1 MLLIIIIYMCIIII
15 GVINMII
22 DINKTV
28 YELIKDND
36 KLKEDLISAG
46 FTGLKNPLMVKSLAK
61 SMSVKRGAKMM
72 GIADYDLKLKAMG
85 YDIIDSSEDP
95 EVMERKKLIKS
106 YLTRLSA
113 GEDLEIVRKDFK
125 KNFEG
130 VSSSEI
136 MDAEEELL
144 ASGMDKAE
152 VRKLC
157 DVHSALFHG
166 ETHEE
171 KNPSAYEEGSFLDYF
186 STANEKIKEIL
197 VDVKN
202 SIENDEEVGEG
213 IYKVFNHYRKKGD
226 LIYPILKAKYNKP
239 GPSDVMWAVDIDI
252 ANNFKKATKLKRK
265 DLALETIKRAEEMT
279 YKEENILYPLVF
291 ETLSAE
297 DLELLYND
305 LADYDHDLVS
315 YEKKEFAKKSTQK
328 EGFINFAKGKMRIDQ
343 LEAMLDTLEVE
354 ITYVDENDINAYY
367 NDHQGQKAFKRPES
381 SLGREVYSCHPP
393 QVEPIVRGLIKEFK
407 AGTKDSLKLV
417 RNIKGVD
424 FAISYYAVRDKD
436 GKYLGVLETVQD
448 LSFYKEYLNK

>member
-1 MLLIIIIYMCIIII
+1 
-15 GVINMII
+15 MII

-36 KLKEDLISAG
+36 KLKDDLISAG

-61 SMSVKRGAKMM
+61 SMSIKRGAKMM

-85 YDIIDSSEDP
+85 YELIDSSENP

-113 GEDLEIVRKDFK
+113 GEDLEKVREDFK

-171 KNPSAYEEGSFLDYF
+171 KNPSTYEEGSFLDYF
-186 STANEKIKEIL
+186 AKENEKIKEIL
-197 VDVKN
+197 KAAEE
-202 SIENDEEVGEG
+202 SIENDEEVSED

-226 LIYPILKAKYNKP
+226 LIYPILKANYNKP

-252 ANNFKKATKLKRK
+252 ANNFKKATKLNSK
-265 DLALETIKRAEEMT
+265 DLALETIKRAQEMT

-291 ETLSAE
+291 DTVSAS
-297 DLELLYND
+297 DLDLLYKD
-305 LADYDHDLVS
+305 LGDYDHDLVS
-315 YEKKEFAKKSTQK
+315 YEKKELTK
-328 EGFINFAKGKMRIDQ
+328 ENDYQDGFVNFAKGKMRVDQ
-343 LEAMLDTLEVE
+343 LEAMLDTLEIE
-354 ITYVDENDINAYY
+354 ITYVNENDINAYY
-367 NDHQGQKAFKRPES
+367 NDHDGGKVFKRPES

-407 AGTKDSLKLV
+407 AGSKDSLKLV
-417 RNIKGVD
+417 RNIKGTD
-424 FAISYYAVRDKD
+424 FAISYYAVRDKN

-448 LSFYKEYLNK
+448 LSFYREYLNK

>member
-1 MLLIIIIYMCIIII
+1 MK
-15 GVINMII
+15 I

-28 YELIKDND
+28 YELIKDNE
-36 KLKEDLISAG
+36 KLKEDLISVG
-46 FTGLKNPLMVKSLAK
+46 FTALNNPLMVKSFGK
-61 SMSVKRGAKMM
+61 SMSIKRGAKMM
-72 GIADYDLKLKAMG
+72 GIKDYEIKLKAMG
-85 YDIIDSSEDP
+85 YDIVDSSENP
-95 EVMERKKLIKS
+95 EVIERKKLIKS
-106 YLTRLSA
+106 YLERLSS
-113 GEDLEIVRKDFK
+113 GEDLEKVREDFK

-144 ASGMDKAE
+144 QSGMDKDE
-152 VRKLC
+152 LRKLC

-171 KNPSAYEEGSFLDYF
+171 KNPSAYDEGSFLDYF
-186 STANEKIKEIL
+186 AKENDLIKEIL
-197 VDVKN
+197 KKAQK
-202 SIENDEEVGEG
+202 SIENDEEVGED

-252 ANNFKKATKLKRK
+252 ANNFKKATKLNKK

-279 YKEENILYPLVF
+279 YKEENILYPLMF
-291 ETLSAE
+291 EMVSNE
-297 DLELLYND
+297 DLDLLYKD
-305 LADYDHDLVS
+305 LADYNHALVS
-315 YEKKEFAKKSTQK
+315 YEKKEIAKERDYQ
-328 EGFINFAKGKMRIDQ
+328 EGFVNFAKGKMRIDQ
-343 LEAMLDTLEVE
+343 LEAMLDTLEIE

-367 NDHQGQKAFKRPES
+367 NDHKGQKAFKRPES

-417 RNIKGVD
+417 RNIKGID
-424 FAISYYAVRDKD
+424 FAISYYAVRDKA

>member
-1 MLLIIIIYMCIIII
+1 
-15 GVINMII
+15 MII

-28 YELIKDND
+28 YEIIKDNE
-36 KLKEDLISAG
+36 KLKEDLISVG

-61 SMSVKRGAKMM
+61 SMSIKRGAKMM
-72 GIADYDLKLKAMG
+72 GVADYDLKLKAMG
-85 YDIIDSSEDP
+85 YELIDSSENP

-113 GEDLEIVRKDFK
+113 GEDLEKVREDFK

-171 KNPSAYEEGSFLDYF
+171 KNPSTYEEGSFLDYF
-186 STANEKIKEIL
+186 AKENEKIKEIL
-197 VDVKN
+197 KAAEE
-202 SIENDEEVGEG
+202 SIENDEEVSED

-226 LIYPILKAKYNKP
+226 LIYPVLKANYNKP

-252 ANNFKKATKLKRK
+252 ANNFKKATKLNSK
-265 DLALETIKRAEEMT
+265 DLALETIKRAQEMT

-291 ETLSAE
+291 DTVSAS
-297 DLELLYND
+297 DLDLLYKD
-305 LADYDHDLVS
+305 LGDYDHDLVS
-315 YEKKEFAKKSTQK
+315 YEKKELTK
-328 EGFINFAKGKMRIDQ
+328 ENDYQDGFVNFAKGKMRVDQ
-343 LEAMLDTLEVE
+343 LEAMLDTLEIE
-354 ITYVDENDINAYY
+354 ITYVNENDINAYY
-367 NDHQGQKAFKRPES
+367 NDHDGGKVFKRPES

-407 AGTKDSLKLV
+407 AGSKDSLKLV
-417 RNIKGVD
+417 RNIKGTD
-424 FAISYYAVRDKD
+424 FAISYYAVRDKN

>member
-1 MLLIIIIYMCIIII
+1 
-15 GVINMII
+15 MII

-36 KLKEDLISAG
+36 KLKDDLISVG
-46 FTGLKNPLMVKSLAK
+46 FTALNNPLMVKSLGK
-61 SMSVKRGAKMM
+61 SVSIKRGAKMM
-72 GIADYDLKLKAMG
+72 GIKDYEIKLKAMG
-85 YDIIDSSEDP
+85 YELVDSSENP
-95 EVMERKKLIKS
+95 EVLERKKLIKS
-106 YLTRLSA
+106 YLQRLSS
-113 GEDLEIVRKDFK
+113 GEDLESVREDFK

-144 ASGMDKAE
+144 AAGMDKAE

-166 ETHEE
+166 ETESE
-171 KNPSAYEEGSFLDYF
+171 KNPSTYEEGSFLDYF
-186 STANEKIKEIL
+186 AKENDKIKEIL
-197 VDVKN
+197 ENVKK
-202 SIENDEEVGEG
+202 SLENDQDLGED

-226 LIYPILKAKYNKP
+226 LIYPILKVKYNKP

-252 ANNFKKATKLKRK
+252 ANNFKKAMKLNKK

-279 YKEENILYPLVF
+279 YKEENILYPLAF
-291 ETLSAE
+291 ETISHE
-297 DLELLYND
+297 DFDLLFKD
-305 LADYDHDLVS
+305 LGDYDHDLVS
-315 YEKKEFAKKSTQK
+315 YKKAENKKINEYTD
-328 EGFINFAKGKMRIDQ
+328 GYINFAKGKMRVDQ
-343 LEAMLDTLEVE
+343 LEAMLDTLEIE

-367 NDHQGQKAFKRPES
+367 NDHKGKKAFKRPET

-407 AGTKDSLKLV
+407 AGSKDSLKLV
-417 RNIKGVD
+417 RNIKGRD

-436 GKYLGVLETVQD
+436 GVYKGVVEIVQD

>member
-1 MLLIIIIYMCIIII
+1 
-15 GVINMII
+15 MII

-36 KLKEDLISAG
+36 KLKDDLISVG
-46 FTGLKNPLMVKSLAK
+46 FTALNNPLMVKSLGK
-61 SMSVKRGAKMM
+61 SVSIKRGAKMM
-72 GIADYDLKLKAMG
+72 GIKDYEIKLKAMG
-85 YDIIDSSEDP
+85 YELVDSSENP
-95 EVMERKKLIKS
+95 EVLERKKLIKS
-106 YLTRLSA
+106 YLQRLSS
-113 GEDLEIVRKDFK
+113 GEDLEDVRADFK

-144 ASGMDKAE
+144 AAGMDKAE

-166 ETHEE
+166 ETESE
-171 KNPSAYEEGSFLDYF
+171 KNPSTYEEGSFLDYF
-186 STANEKIKEIL
+186 AKENDKIKEIL
-197 VDVKN
+197 ENVKK
-202 SIENDEEVGEG
+202 SLENDQDLGDD

-252 ANNFKKATKLKRK
+252 ANNFKKAMKLNKK

-279 YKEENILYPLVF
+279 YKEENILYPLAF
-291 ETLSAE
+291 ETISHE
-297 DLELLYND
+297 DFDLLFKD
-305 LADYDHDLVS
+305 LGDYDHDLVS
-315 YEKKEFAKKSTQK
+315 YKKAENKKINEYTD
-328 EGFINFAKGKMRIDQ
+328 GYINFAKGKMRVDQ
-343 LEAMLDTLEVE
+343 LEAMLDTLEIE

-367 NDHQGQKAFKRPES
+367 NDHKGKKVFKRPET

-393 QVEPIVRGLIKEFK
+393 QVEPVVRGLIKEFK
-407 AGTKDSLKLV
+407 AGSKDSLKLV
-417 RNIKGVD
+417 RNIKGRD

-436 GKYLGVLETVQD
+436 GVYKGVVETVQD

>member
-1 MLLIIIIYMCIIII
+1 
-15 GVINMII
+15 MII

-36 KLKEDLISAG
+36 KLKDDLISVG
-46 FTGLKNPLMVKSLAK
+46 FTALNNPLMVKSLGK
-61 SMSVKRGAKMM
+61 SVSIKRGAKMM
-72 GIADYDLKLKAMG
+72 GIKDYEIKLKAMG
-85 YDIIDSSEDP
+85 YELVDSSENP
-95 EVMERKKLIKS
+95 EVLERKKLIKS
-106 YLTRLSA
+106 YLQRLSS
-113 GEDLEIVRKDFK
+113 GEDLESVREDFK

-144 ASGMDKAE
+144 AAGMDKAE

-166 ETHEE
+166 ETESE
-171 KNPSAYEEGSFLDYF
+171 KNPSTYEEGSFLDYF
-186 STANEKIKEIL
+186 AKENDKIKEIL
-197 VDVKN
+197 ENVKK
-202 SIENDEEVGEG
+202 SLENDQDLGED

-252 ANNFKKATKLKRK
+252 ANNFKKAIKLNKK

-279 YKEENILYPLVF
+279 YKEENILYPLAF
-291 ETLSAE
+291 ETISHE
-297 DLELLYND
+297 DFDLLFKD
-305 LADYDHDLVS
+305 LGDYDHDLVS
-315 YEKKEFAKKSTQK
+315 YKKAENKKINEYTD
-328 EGFINFAKGKMRIDQ
+328 GYINFAKGKMRVDQ
-343 LEAMLDTLEVE
+343 LEAMLDTLEIE

-367 NDHQGQKAFKRPES
+367 NDHKGKKAFKRPET

-407 AGTKDSLKLV
+407 AGSKDSLKLV
-417 RNIKGVD
+417 RNIKGRD

-436 GKYLGVLETVQD
+436 GVYKGVVETVQD

>member
-1 MLLIIIIYMCIIII
+1 
-15 GVINMII
+15 MII

-28 YELIKDND
+28 YDLIKDNE
-36 KLKEDLISAG
+36 KLKEDLISVG

-61 SMSVKRGAKMM
+61 SMSIKRGAKMM
-72 GIADYDLKLKAMG
+72 GVADYDLKLKAMG
-85 YDIIDSSEDP
+85 YELIDSSENP
-95 EVMERKKLIKS
+95 EVIERKKLIKS
-106 YLTRLSA
+106 YLKRLSS
-113 GEDLEIVRKDFK
+113 GEDLEKVREDFK

-144 ASGMDKAE
+144 AAGMDKKE

-171 KNPSAYEEGSFLDYF
+171 KNPSTYDEGSFLDYF
-186 STANEKIKEIL
+186 SKANEKIKKIL
-197 VDVKN
+197 ADAKN
-202 SIENDEEVGEG
+202 SIENDKEVGDD

-226 LIYPILKAKYNKP
+226 LIYPILKANYNKP

-252 ANNFKKATKLKRK
+252 AKNFKKATKLKRK

-291 ETLSAE
+291 DTLSAS
-297 DLELLYND
+297 DLNLLYKD

-315 YEKKEFAKKSTQK
+315 YEKKEFVNESKYQ
-328 EGFINFAKGKMRIDQ
+328 EGFVNFSKGKMRIDQ
-343 LEAMLDTLEVE
+343 LEAMLNTLEIE

-367 NDHQGQKAFKRPES
+367 NDHQGQKVFKRPES

-424 FAISYYAVRDKD
+424 FAISYYAVRDED
-436 GKYLGVLETVQD
+436 GKYLGVLETVQN
-448 LSFYKEYLNK
+448 LSFYKEYLTK

>member
-1 MLLIIIIYMCIIII
+1 
-15 GVINMII
+15 MII

-36 KLKEDLISAG
+36 KLKEDLISVG

-61 SMSVKRGAKMM
+61 SMSIKRGAKMM
-72 GIADYDLKLKAMG
+72 GVADYDLKLKAMG
-85 YDIIDSSEDP
+85 YELIDSSENP
-95 EVMERKKLIKS
+95 EVIERKKLIKS

-113 GEDLEIVRKDFK
+113 GEDLESVREDFK

-144 ASGMDKAE
+144 AAGMDKKE

-166 ETHEE
+166 QTHEE
-171 KNPSAYEEGSFLDYF
+171 ENPSSYEEGSFIDYF
-186 STANEKIKEIL
+186 AKENDKIKEIL
-197 VDVKN
+197 KEAKK
-202 SIENDEEVGEG
+202 SIENGEEVGDD
-213 IYKVFNHYRKKGD
+213 IYMVFNHYRKKGD

-291 ETLSAE
+291 DTVSAS
-297 DLELLYND
+297 DLNLLYKD
-305 LADYDHDLVS
+305 LADYDHDLVA
-315 YEKKEFAKKSTQK
+315 YEKKEFANESKYQ
-328 EGFINFAKGKMRIDQ
+328 EGFVNFSKGKMRIDQ
-343 LEAMLDTLEVE
+343 LEAMLDTLEIE
-354 ITYVDENDINAYY
+354 ITYVDEEDINSYY
-367 NDHQGQKAFKRPES
+367 NNHQGDKIFKRPES

-393 QVEPIVRGLIKEFK
+393 QVEGLVRNLIKEFK
-407 AGTKDSLKLV
+407 AGKRDSLKLV
-417 RNIKGVD
+417 RNIAGKD
-424 FAISYYAVRDKD
+424 YAISYYAVRDKE
-436 GKYLGVLETVQD
+436 GSYKGTLETVQD
-448 LSFYKEYLNK
+448 LSFYKDYLIK

>member
-1 MLLIIIIYMCIIII
+1 
-15 GVINMII
+15 MII

-36 KLKEDLISAG
+36 KLKDDLISVG
-46 FTGLKNPLMVKSLAK
+46 FTALNNPLMVKSLGK
-61 SMSVKRGAKMM
+61 SVSIKRGAKMM
-72 GIADYDLKLKAMG
+72 GIKDYEIKLKAMG
-85 YDIIDSSEDP
+85 YELVDSSENP
-95 EVMERKKLIKS
+95 EVLERKKLIKS
-106 YLTRLSA
+106 YLQRLSS
-113 GEDLEIVRKDFK
+113 GEDLEDVREDFK

-144 ASGMDKAE
+144 AAGMDKAE

-171 KNPSAYEEGSFLDYF
+171 KNPSAYDDGSFLDYF
-186 STANEKIKEIL
+186 AKENEEIKKIL
-197 VDVKN
+197 ADAKN
-202 SIENDEEVGEG
+202 SIENDQDLGED

-252 ANNFKKATKLKRK
+252 ANNFKKAMKLNKK

-279 YKEENILYPLVF
+279 YKEENILYPLAF
-291 ETLSAE
+291 ETISHE
-297 DLELLYND
+297 DFDLLFKD
-305 LADYDHDLVS
+305 LGDYDHDLVS
-315 YEKKEFAKKSTQK
+315 YKKAENKKINEYTD
-328 EGFINFAKGKMRIDQ
+328 GYINFAKGKMRVDQ
-343 LEAMLDTLEVE
+343 LEAMLDTLEIE

-367 NDHQGQKAFKRPES
+367 NDHKGKKAFKRPET

-407 AGTKDSLKLV
+407 AGSKDSLKLV
-417 RNIKGVD
+417 RNIKGRD

-436 GKYLGVLETVQD
+436 GVYKGVVETVQD

>member
-1 MLLIIIIYMCIIII
+1 
-15 GVINMII
+15 MII

-36 KLKEDLISAG
+36 KLKDDLISVG
-46 FTGLKNPLMVKSLAK
+46 FTALNNPLMVKSLGK
-61 SMSVKRGAKMM
+61 SVSIKRGAKMM
-72 GIADYDLKLKAMG
+72 GIKDYEIKLKAMG
-85 YDIIDSSEDP
+85 YELVDSSENP
-95 EVMERKKLIKS
+95 EVLERKKLIKS
-106 YLTRLSA
+106 YLQRLSS
-113 GEDLEIVRKDFK
+113 GEDLESVREDFK
-125 KNFEG
+125 KSFEG

-144 ASGMDKAE
+144 GAGMDKAE

-166 ETHEE
+166 ETESE
-171 KNPSAYEEGSFLDYF
+171 KNPSTYEEGSFLDYF
-186 STANEKIKEIL
+186 AKENDKIKEIL
-197 VDVKN
+197 ENVKK
-202 SIENDEEVGEG
+202 SLENDQDLGED

-252 ANNFKKATKLKRK
+252 ANNFKKAIKLNKK

-279 YKEENILYPLVF
+279 YKEENILYPLAF
-291 ETLSAE
+291 ETISHE
-297 DLELLYND
+297 DFDLLFKD
-305 LADYDHDLVS
+305 LGDYDHDLVS
-315 YEKKEFAKKSTQK
+315 YKKAENKKINEYTD
-328 EGFINFAKGKMRIDQ
+328 GYINFAKGKMRVDQ
-343 LEAMLDTLEVE
+343 LEAMLDTLEIE

-367 NDHQGQKAFKRPES
+367 NDHKGKKAFKRPET

-407 AGTKDSLKLV
+407 AGSKDSLKLV
-417 RNIKGVD
+417 RNIKGRD

-436 GKYLGVLETVQD
+436 GVYKGVVETVQD

>member
-1 MLLIIIIYMCIIII
+1 
-15 GVINMII
+15 MII

-36 KLKEDLISAG
+36 KLKEDLISVG

-61 SMSVKRGAKMM
+61 SMSIKRGAKMM
-72 GIADYDLKLKAMG
+72 GVADYDLKLKAMG
-85 YDIIDSSEDP
+85 YELIDSSENP

-106 YLTRLSA
+106 YLERLSS
-113 GEDLEIVRKDFK
+113 GEDLEKVREDFK

-144 ASGMDKAE
+144 AAGMDKKE

-171 KNPSAYEEGSFLDYF
+171 KNPSTYEEGSFLDYF
-186 STANEKIKEIL
+186 AKENEKIKEIL
-197 VDVKN
+197 KAAEK
-202 SIENDEEVGEG
+202 SIENDEEVSED

-226 LIYPILKAKYNKP
+226 LIYPILKANYNKP

-252 ANNFKKATKLKRK
+252 AKNFKKATELNRK
-265 DLALETIKRAEEMT
+265 DLALETIKRAQEMT
-279 YKEENILYPLVF
+279 YKEENILFPLVF
-291 ETLSAE
+291 DTVSAS
-297 DLELLYND
+297 DLTLLYKD
-305 LADYDHDLVS
+305 LADYEHDLVS
-315 YEKKEFAKKSTQK
+315 YEKKEFTK
-328 EGFINFAKGKMRIDQ
+328 ENDYQDGFVNFAKGKMRVDQ
-343 LEAMLDTLEVE
+343 LEAMLDTLEIE
-354 ITYVDENDINAYY
+354 ITYVNENDINTYY
-367 NDHQGQKAFKRPES
+367 NDHDGGKVFKRPES

-407 AGTKDSLKLV
+407 AGSKDSLKLV
-417 RNIKGVD
+417 RNIKGTD

-448 LSFYKEYLNK
+448 LSFYKEHLNK

>member
-1 MLLIIIIYMCIIII
+1 
-15 GVINMII
+15 MII

-36 KLKEDLISAG
+36 KLKDDLISVG
-46 FTGLKNPLMVKSLAK
+46 FTALNNPLMVKSLGK
-61 SMSVKRGAKMM
+61 SVSIKRGAKMM
-72 GIADYDLKLKAMG
+72 GIKDYEIKLKAMG
-85 YDIIDSSEDP
+85 YELVDSSENP
-95 EVMERKKLIKS
+95 EVLERKKLIKS
-106 YLTRLSA
+106 YLQRLSS
-113 GEDLEIVRKDFK
+113 GEDLEDVREDFK

-144 ASGMDKAE
+144 AAGMDKAE

-171 KNPSAYEEGSFLDYF
+171 KNPSAYDDGSFLDYF
-186 STANEKIKEIL
+186 AKENEEIKKIL
-197 VDVKN
+197 ADAKN
-202 SIENDEEVGEG
+202 SIENDQDLGED

-252 ANNFKKATKLKRK
+252 ANNFKKAMKLNKK

-279 YKEENILYPLVF
+279 YKEENILYPLAF
-291 ETLSAE
+291 ETISHE
-297 DLELLYND
+297 DFDLLFKD
-305 LADYDHDLVS
+305 LGDYDHDLVS
-315 YEKKEFAKKSTQK
+315 YKKAENKKINEYTD
-328 EGFINFAKGKMRIDQ
+328 GYINFAKGKMRVDQ
-343 LEAMLDTLEVE
+343 LEAMLDTLEIE
-354 ITYVDENDINAYY
+354 ITYVDENDISSYY
-367 NDHQGQKAFKRPES
+367 NDHKGKKVFKRPES

-407 AGTKDSLKLV
+407 AGSKDSLKLV
-417 RNIKGVD
+417 RNIKGRD

-436 GKYLGVLETVQD
+436 GVYKGVVETVQD

>member
-1 MLLIIIIYMCIIII
+1 
-15 GVINMII
+15 MII

-36 KLKEDLISAG
+36 KLKDDLISVG
-46 FTGLKNPLMVKSLAK
+46 FTALNNPLMVKSLGK
-61 SMSVKRGAKMM
+61 SVSIKRGAKMM
-72 GIADYDLKLKAMG
+72 GIKDYEIKLNAMG
-85 YDIIDSSEDP
+85 YELVDSSENP
-95 EVMERKKLIKS
+95 EVLERKKLIKS
-106 YLTRLSA
+106 YLQRLSS
-113 GEDLEIVRKDFK
+113 GEDLESVREDFK

-144 ASGMDKAE
+144 AVGMDKAE

-166 ETHEE
+166 ETERE
-171 KNPSAYEEGSFLDYF
+171 KNPSTYEEGSFLDYF
-186 STANEKIKEIL
+186 AKENDKIKEIL
-197 VDVKN
+197 ENVKK
-202 SIENDEEVGEG
+202 SLENDQDLGDD

-252 ANNFKKATKLKRK
+252 ANNFKKAMKLNKK

-279 YKEENILYPLVF
+279 YKEENILYPLAF
-291 ETLSAE
+291 ETISHE
-297 DLELLYND
+297 DFDLLFKD
-305 LADYDHDLVS
+305 LGDYDHDLVS
-315 YEKKEFAKKSTQK
+315 YKKAENKKINEYTD
-328 EGFINFAKGKMRIDQ
+328 GYINFAKGKMRVDQ
-343 LEAMLDTLEVE
+343 LEAMLDTLEIE

-367 NDHQGQKAFKRPES
+367 NDHKGKKAFKRPET

-407 AGTKDSLKLV
+407 AGSKDSLKLV
-417 RNIKGVD
+417 RNIKGRD

-436 GKYLGVLETVQD
+436 GVYKGVVETVQD

>member
-1 MLLIIIIYMCIIII
+1 
-15 GVINMII
+15 MII

-36 KLKEDLISAG
+36 KLKDDLISVG
-46 FTGLKNPLMVKSLAK
+46 FTALNNPLMVKSLGK
-61 SMSVKRGAKMM
+61 SVSIKRGAKMM
-72 GIADYDLKLKAMG
+72 GIKDYEIKLKAMG
-85 YDIIDSSEDP
+85 YELVDSSENP
-95 EVMERKKLIKS
+95 EVLERKKLIKS
-106 YLTRLSA
+106 YLQRLSS
-113 GEDLEIVRKDFK
+113 GEDLESVREDFK

-144 ASGMDKAE
+144 AAGMDKAE

-166 ETHEE
+166 ETESE
-171 KNPSAYEEGSFLDYF
+171 KNPSTYEEGSFLDYF
-186 STANEKIKEIL
+186 AKENDKIKEIL
-197 VDVKN
+197 ENVKK
-202 SIENDEEVGEG
+202 SLENDQDLGED

-252 ANNFKKATKLKRK
+252 ANNFKKAIKLNKK

-279 YKEENILYPLVF
+279 YKEENILYPLAF
-291 ETLSAE
+291 ETISHE
-297 DLELLYND
+297 DFDLLFKD
-305 LADYDHDLVS
+305 LGDYDHDLVS
-315 YEKKEFAKKSTQK
+315 YKKAENKKINEYTD
-328 EGFINFAKGKMRIDQ
+328 GYINFAKGKMRVDQ
-343 LEAMLDTLEVE
+343 LEAMLDTLEIE

-367 NDHQGQKAFKRPES
+367 NDHKGKKAFKRPET

-407 AGTKDSLKLV
+407 AGSKDSLKLV
-417 RNIKGVD
+417 RNIKGRD
-424 FAISYYAVRDKD
+424 FAISYYAVRDKY
-436 GKYLGVLETVQD
+436 GVYKGVLETVQD